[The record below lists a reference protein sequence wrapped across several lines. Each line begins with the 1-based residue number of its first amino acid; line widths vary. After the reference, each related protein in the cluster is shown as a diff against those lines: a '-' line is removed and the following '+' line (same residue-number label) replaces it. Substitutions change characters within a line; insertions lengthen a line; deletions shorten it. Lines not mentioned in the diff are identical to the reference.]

1 MRRRADGLGGLRGT
15 IRQPSERITTMGL
28 DMYLTKRNAAARDE
42 QDEMVAY
49 WRKANHI
56 HGWFERNV
64 AYGELE
70 NCELYPVSFEQLMS
84 LGVTCQ
90 LVKANPE
97 SASALLAAA
106 RRASSSGAANTM
118 TTTSWMLKTLSKSSA
133 KSAMRSRTATSSS
146 TTPGGRRLAASFC
159 IALGYNH
166 SIRDENT
173 VPVG

>member
-1 MRRRADGLGGLRGT
+1 MRRRADGRGGLRGT

-28 DMYLTKRNAAARDE
+28 DMYLTKRSAAAKNE
-42 QDEMVAY
+42 QDEMVAC

-84 LGVTCQ
+84 LGITCQ

-97 SASALLAAA
+97 SAPVLLPRQEGFFFGSSEYDDDYFMDVDDTLEIIRKVYDALQD
-106 RRASSSGAANTM
+106 G
-118 TTTSWMLKTLSKSSA
+118 
-133 KSAMRSRTATSSS
+133 
-146 TTPGGRRLAASFC
+146 
-159 IALGYNH
+159 
-166 SIRDENT
+166 DELFYHAWW
-173 VPVG
+173 

>member
-28 DMYLTKRNAAARDE
+28 DMYLTKRSAAAKNE
-42 QDEMVAY
+42 QDEMVAC

-84 LGVTCQ
+84 LGITCQ

-97 SASALLAAA
+97 SATGAAA
-106 RRASSSGAANTM
+106 A
-118 TTTSWMLKTLSKSSA
+118 
-133 KSAMRSRTATSSS
+133 
-146 TTPGGRRLAASFC
+146 PGGLLLREQRV
-159 IALGYNH
+159 
-166 SIRDENT
+166 R
-173 VPVG
+173 